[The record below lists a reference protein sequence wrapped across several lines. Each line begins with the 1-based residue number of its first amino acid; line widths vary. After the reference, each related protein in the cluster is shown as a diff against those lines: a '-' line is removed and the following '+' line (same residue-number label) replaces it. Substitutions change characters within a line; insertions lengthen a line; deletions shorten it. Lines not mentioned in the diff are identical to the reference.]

1 MTAPL
6 VSIVIPAYKAGR
18 YIRET
23 LESIR
28 AQTHTHWEILAC
40 EDGVFDD
47 TADQLA
53 AFAATTPNP
62 VRVFRHEKN
71 LGVSRTRNRL
81 LDEVRG
87 DFIAF
92 LDADDLWTPD
102 HLEHSL
108 ATMAREGTSWI
119 VGGLDLIDSNGVT
132 TKRNILPPHHSMKA
146 LPTELLRYNFIL
158 PSGMVAHAGIF
169 KNGPRFDPSL
179 AIGEDLDLCIEL
191 ARAGRRVSYSDK
203 VTLRYRKH
211 QASATGDPAR
221 MAEGL
226 AQLFTKHLHNPV
238 VDRALCRKFLI
249 DNLTATARLTRKSQ
263 PARCRK
269 AARQLIQLRPWHPL
283 GWLFLMAR

>member
-1 MTAPL
+1 MTLPL

-53 AFAATTPNP
+53 AFAASSAKP

-87 DFIAF
+87 DYIAF

-102 HLEHSL
+102 HLEHSI
-108 ATMAREGTSWI
+108 ATMDREDTSWI
-119 VGGLDLIDSNGVT
+119 VGGLDLIDSQGVT
-132 TKRNILPPHHSMKA
+132 TQRNILPPAHTMEA

-158 PSGMVAHAGIF
+158 PSGMVARAEIF

-191 ARAGRRVSYSDK
+191 ARAGRRVSYSTK

-238 VDRALCRKFLI
+238 VDRSLCRQFLI
-249 DNLTATARLTRKSQ
+249 GNLVATARLTRKTQ
-263 PARCRK
+263 PARSRK
-269 AARQLIQLRPWHPL
+269 AARQLIRLRPWHPL
-283 GWLFLMAR
+283 GWLFLVAR